1 MLGILENLKNIFIY
15 LFIYL
20 FLFLFLFIYFLKPLL
35 TGLPELMS
43 YGKWLLGQGGLY
55 NNFLQI

>member
-1 MLGILENLKNIFIY
+1 MLGILENLKNKFIY
-15 LFIYL
+15 LFIY
-20 FLFLFLFIYFLKPLL
+20 LFIYFLKPLL